1 MKRKIVFIGIIISI
15 FISYSILGMSS
26 NNIIAYEDKQK
37 LVSYAY
43 SVLDSSFGR
52 ESNFIQ
58 SIPQIGSYDKLFI
71 TLISNKKIRACQSG
85 KTVRSNLERTKLD
98 VEEAVVKCI
107 NDKRFG
113 GVLSEEEVSDTEIVF
128 TILFNRNQIYG
139 DLDALEEKIKLGIH
153 AIEIEN
159 GDRRAYFKE
168 SVPITNNYSLKKT
181 LERICDEAGLAENSY
196 TNPETKIF
204 IYDTITFKGDRQNKI
219 VDLYRYN
226 VLINSDEIDSKL
238 LFKRIALAKTWLIN
252 NVNSKTER
260 LQYMYYPSSDRYSSS
275 DNHVRQL
282 GTLWSITKLKDFF
295 QDSSF
300 DNLIEETL
308 NYYFDYSVCIED
320 YSFIMISDEA
330 KLAYNAFLLLSLL
343 HVPDY
348 PDNKKWITLLAKG
361 ILSLQNID
369 GSFNTYF
376 LSDRNT
382 GIDYYPGEAM
392 LALMKLYNKTGERTY
407 LDSVHK
413 AFYYY
418 RRYWRKNKN
427 TAFIPWHS
435 QICFLLY
442 NEIKDPEIKDFVFEM
457 NDWLIN
463 NYQIYSDAY
472 VDEIGGFPKTNPRC
486 STSSYLEGITDAYL
500 LARDI
505 EDNLYINKYQNAI
518 RLGVRFILL
527 TQYTEDNAFYIEN
540 QKRAL
545 GGFRHSLFSNAQ
557 RIDYTQHAIMA
568 LMKIYNNRILD
579 QVP

>member
-1 MKRKIVFIGIIISI
+1 MKRKIVFIGIIIYI
-15 FISYSILGMSS
+15 FISYSILGMCSD
-26 NNIIAYEDKQK
+26 NIITYEDKQK
-37 LVSYAY
+37 LVNYAY
-43 SVLDSSFGR
+43 SVLDSSFGK
-52 ESNFIQ
+52 ESNSIKD
-58 SIPQIGSYDKLFI
+58 IPQIGSYDKLFI
-71 TLISNKKIRACQSG
+71 TLMSNKKIRACQSG
-85 KTVRSNLERTKLD
+85 KTDSSNLQRTKLD

-107 NDKRFG
+107 SDKRFG

-139 DLDALEEKIKLGIH
+139 DLDDLEEKIELGIH

-159 GDRRAYFKE
+159 GDKKAYFKE
-168 SVPITNNYSLKKT
+168 SVPITNNYSLKRT
-181 LERICDEAGLAENSY
+181 LERLCEKAGLDENSY
-196 TNPETKIF
+196 TDPETKIF
-204 IYDTITFKGDRQNKI
+204 IYDTITFKGDRENRI

-226 VLINSDEIDSKL
+226 ILINSDEIDSKL
-238 LFKRIALAKTWLIN
+238 LFERIALAKTWFLN
-252 NVNSKTER
+252 NVNNRTER
-260 LQYMYYPSSDRYSSS
+260 LQYMYYPSSDKYSSS
-275 DNHVRQL
+275 NNYVRQL
-282 GTLWSITKLKDFF
+282 ATLWSITKLKDFF

-300 DNLIEETL
+300 DNLIKETL
-308 NYYFDYSVCIED
+308 NYYLDYSVCIED
-320 YSFIMISDEA
+320 YSFIMISNEA
-330 KLAYNAFLLLSLL
+330 KLAYNAFLILSLL

-348 PDNKKWITLLAKG
+348 PDNKKWLTLLAKG
-361 ILSLQNID
+361 IISLQNID

-376 LSDRNT
+376 VSDRNT

-392 LALMKLYNKTGERTY
+392 LALIKLYNKTGERTY
-407 LDSVHK
+407 LDSVYK

-418 RRYWRKNKN
+418 RRYWRNNKN

-435 QICFLLY
+435 QIYFLLY
-442 NEIKDPEIKDFVFEM
+442 KEIKDPQIKDFVFEM

-472 VDEIGGFPKTNPRC
+472 VDEIGGFPKGNPRN

-545 GGFRHSLFSNAQ
+545 GGFRHSLISNTQ

-568 LMKIYNNRILD
+568 LMKIYNNGILD
-579 QVP
+579 

>member
-1 MKRKIVFIGIIISI
+1 MKRKIVFIGIIICI
-15 FISYSILGMSS
+15 FISYSILGMCS
-26 NNIIAYEDKQK
+26 NNIITYEDKQK
-37 LVSYAY
+37 LVNYAY

-52 ESNFIQ
+52 ESNSIQ
-58 SIPQIGSYDKLFI
+58 DIPQIGSYDKLFI
-71 TLISNKKIRACQSG
+71 TLMSNKKIRACQSG
-85 KTVRSNLERTKLD
+85 KTDSSNLQRTKLD

-107 NDKRFG
+107 SDKRFG

-139 DLDALEEKIKLGIH
+139 DLDDLEEKIELGIH

-159 GDRRAYFKE
+159 GDKKAYFKE
-168 SVPITNNYSLKKT
+168 SVPITNNYSLKRT
-181 LERICDEAGLAENSY
+181 LERLCEKAGLDENSY
-196 TNPETKIF
+196 TDPETKIF
-204 IYDTITFKGDRQNKI
+204 IYDTITFKGDRENRI

-226 VLINSDEIDSKL
+226 ILINSDEIDSKL
-238 LFKRIALAKTWLIN
+238 LFERIALAKTWFIN
-252 NVNSKTER
+252 NINNRTER
-260 LQYMYYPSSDRYSSS
+260 LQYMYYPSSDKYSSS
-275 DNHVRQL
+275 NNYVRQL
-282 GTLWSITKLKDFF
+282 ATLWSITKLKDFF

-300 DNLIEETL
+300 DNLIKETL
-308 NYYFDYSVCIED
+308 NYYLDYSVCIED
-320 YSFIMISDEA
+320 YSFIMISNEA
-330 KLAYNAFLLLSLL
+330 KLAYNAFLILSLL

-348 PDNKKWITLLAKG
+348 PDNKKWLTLLAKG
-361 ILSLQNID
+361 IISLQNID

-376 LSDRNT
+376 VSDRNT

-392 LALMKLYNKTGERTY
+392 LALIKLYNKTGERTY
-407 LDSVHK
+407 LDSVYK

-418 RRYWRKNKN
+418 RRYWRNNKN

-435 QICFLLY
+435 QIYFLLY
-442 NEIKDPEIKDFVFEM
+442 KEIKDPQIKDFVFEM

-472 VDEIGGFPKTNPRC
+472 VDEIGGFPKGNPRN

-545 GGFRHSLFSNAQ
+545 GGFRHSLISNTQ

-568 LMKIYNNRILD
+568 LMKIYNNGILD
-579 QVP
+579 

>member
-1 MKRKIVFIGIIISI
+1 MKRKIVFIGIIICI
-15 FISYSILGMSS
+15 FISYSILGMCSD
-26 NNIIAYEDKQK
+26 NIITYEDKQK
-37 LVSYAY
+37 LVNYAY
-43 SVLDSSFGR
+43 SVLDSSFGK
-52 ESNFIQ
+52 ESNSIQ
-58 SIPQIGSYDKLFI
+58 DIPQIGSYDKLFI
-71 TLISNKKIRACQSG
+71 TLMSNKKIRACQSG
-85 KTVRSNLERTKLD
+85 KTDSSNLQRTKLD

-107 NDKRFG
+107 SDKRFG

-139 DLDALEEKIKLGIH
+139 DLDDLEEKIELGIH

-159 GDRRAYFKE
+159 GDKKAYFKE
-168 SVPITNNYSLKKT
+168 SVPITNNYSLKRT
-181 LERICDEAGLAENSY
+181 LERLCEKVGLDQNSY
-196 TNPETKIF
+196 TDPETKIF
-204 IYDTITFKGDRQNKI
+204 MYDTITFKGDRENRI

-226 VLINSDEIDSKL
+226 ILINSDEIDSKL
-238 LFKRIALAKTWLIN
+238 LFERIALAKTWFIN
-252 NVNSKTER
+252 NINNRTER
-260 LQYMYYPSSDRYSSS
+260 LQYMYYPSSDKYSSS
-275 DNHVRQL
+275 NNYVRQL
-282 GTLWSITKLKDFF
+282 ATLWSITKLKDFF

-300 DNLIEETL
+300 DNLIKETL
-308 NYYFDYSVCIED
+308 NYYLDYSVCIED
-320 YSFIMISDEA
+320 YSFIMISNEA
-330 KLAYNAFLLLSLL
+330 KLAYNAFLILSLL

-348 PDNKKWITLLAKG
+348 PDNKKWLTLLAKG
-361 ILSLQNID
+361 IISLQNIN

-376 LSDRNT
+376 VSDRNT

-392 LALMKLYNKTGERTY
+392 LALIKLYNKTGERTY
-407 LDSVHK
+407 LDSVYK

-418 RRYWRKNKN
+418 RRYWRNNKN

-435 QICFLLY
+435 QIYFLLY
-442 NEIKDPEIKDFVFEM
+442 NEIKDPQIKDFVFEM

-472 VDEIGGFPKTNPRC
+472 VDEIGGFPKGNPRY
-486 STSSYLEGITDAYL
+486 STSSYLEGIADAYL
-500 LARDI
+500 LARNI

-545 GGFRHSLFSNAQ
+545 GGFKHSLISNTQ

-568 LMKIYNNRILD
+568 LMKIYNNGILD
-579 QVP
+579 

>member
-15 FISYSILGMSS
+15 FISYSILGMCS
-26 NNIIAYEDKQK
+26 NNIITYEDKQK
-37 LVSYAY
+37 LVNYAY

-52 ESNFIQ
+52 GSNSIQ
-58 SIPQIGSYDKLFI
+58 DIPQIENYDKLLI
-71 TLISNKKIRACQSG
+71 TFMSKKKIRAYQSG
-85 KTVRSNLERTKLD
+85 KTDSSNVQRTKLD

-107 NDKRFG
+107 SDTRYG
-113 GVLSEEEVSDTEIVF
+113 GVLSEEELSDTEIIF
-128 TILFNRNQIYG
+128 TILFNRDQIYG
-139 DLDALEEKIKLGIH
+139 DLDDLEEKIELGIH
-153 AIEIEN
+153 AIEIEK
-159 GDRRAYFKE
+159 GDKKAYFEE
-168 SVPITNNYSLKKT
+168 SIPITKNYSLEGT
-181 LERICDEAGLAENSY
+181 LKRLCGNAGLDENCY
-196 TNPETKIF
+196 TDPETKIF
-204 IYDTITFKGDRQNKI
+204 IYDTISFKGDREDRI

-226 VLINSDEIDSKL
+226 ILINSDEINNKL
-238 LFKRIALAKTWLIN
+238 LFERIALAKTWFIN
-252 NVNSKTER
+252 NINNGTGR

-275 DNHVRQL
+275 NNDVRQL
-282 GTLWSITKLKDFF
+282 GTLWSITKLKDIF

-300 DNLIEETL
+300 DNLIKETL
-308 NYYFDYSVCIED
+308 NYYLDYSVCIED
-320 YSFIMISDEA
+320 YSFIMISNEA
-330 KLAYNAFLLLSLL
+330 KLAYNAFLILSLL
-343 HVPDY
+343 NAPDY
-348 PDNKKWITLLAKG
+348 PDNNKWLTSLAKG
-361 ILSLQNID
+361 IISLQDIN

-376 LSDRNT
+376 VSDRNT

-392 LALMKLYNKTGERTY
+392 LALMMLYNKTGERTY
-407 LDSVHK
+407 LNSVYK

-418 RRYWRKNKN
+418 RQYWRNNKT

-435 QICFLLY
+435 QIYFLLY

-472 VDEIGGFPKTNPRC
+472 VDEIGGFPKTNPRN

-500 LARDI
+500 LARNID
-505 EDNLYINKYQNAI
+505 DNFHLIKYKDAI

-527 TQYTEDNAFYIEN
+527 TQYTKDNAFYIEN

-545 GGFRHSLFSNAQ
+545 GGFRHSLISNTQ

-579 QVP
+579 